1 MLTIAIGRVN
11 FNLVLN
17 STNFYE
23 NIADGKVLVKFEA
36 SWCGP
41 CKAYAPTFKQFS
53 EENESIKCFSVD
65 CGDHKDIADD
75 FEIRS
80 IPITILFIGLEEI
93 DFSDLWKSG
102 IGEIII
108 LFLFDIKD

>member
-1 MLTIAIGRVN
+1 MK
-11 FNLVLN
+11 LN

-41 CKAYAPTFKQFS
+41 CKAYSPIFNQFS
-53 EENESIKCFSVD
+53 EQNESLKCFSVD

-75 FEIRS
+75 FEIKS
-80 IPITILFIGLEEI
+80 IPITILFQNGEEI
-93 DFSDLWKSG
+93 KRKSG
-102 IGEIII
+102 KLSIDELNNFIEME
-108 LFLFDIKD
+108 

>member
-1 MLTIAIGRVN
+1 MK
-11 FNLVLN
+11 LN

-80 IPITILFIGLEEI
+80 IPITILFQDGEEI
-93 DFSDLWKSG
+93 SRKPGKLSLDELNNF
-102 IGEIII
+102 
-108 LFLFDIKD
+108 IKTE

>member
-1 MLTIAIGRVN
+1 MK
-11 FNLVLN
+11 LN

-23 NIADGKVLVKFEA
+23 NIADGKVLDKFEA

-53 EENESIKCFSVD
+53 EENENIKCFSVD

-80 IPITILFIGLEEI
+80 IPITILFQDGEEI
-93 DFSDLWKSG
+93 KRKAGKLSLDELNNF
-102 IGEIII
+102 IEME
-108 LFLFDIKD
+108 

>member
-1 MLTIAIGRVN
+1 MK
-11 FNLVLN
+11 LN

-41 CKAYAPTFKQFS
+41 CKAYSPTFNQFA
-53 EENESIKCFSVD
+53 EQNETIKCFSVD
-65 CGDHKDIADD
+65 CGDHKDISDD

-80 IPITILFIGLEEI
+80 IPITILFQNGEEI
-93 DFSDLWKSG
+93 KRKAGKLSIDELNNF
-102 IGEIII
+102 ITME
-108 LFLFDIKD
+108 

>member
-1 MLTIAIGRVN
+1 MK
-11 FNLVLN
+11 LN

-41 CKAYAPTFKQFS
+41 CKAYSPTFNQFA
-53 EENESIKCFSVD
+53 EQNETIKCFSVD
-65 CGDHKDIADD
+65 CGDYKDIADD

-80 IPITILFIGLEEI
+80 IPITILFQNGEEI
-93 DFSDLWKSG
+93 KRKAGKLSIDELNNF
-102 IGEIII
+102 ITME
-108 LFLFDIKD
+108 